1 MATLAALGGMG
12 GSIVSLI
19 GKAVQA
25 TLGTFGGLQW
35 LAGIHV
41 LWLVLAVG
49 LVRKPGAATL
59 TGLLKG
65 AVELLSGNPHGLLV
79 LLYSGVAGLAVDVVW
94 LLLARRHHVVTYA
107 LAGGTAAAANLLV
120 LRLVADLPAHGPVL
134 WVLVGLALLAFASG
148 AVLAGALGWWLI
160 GALGRAGVT
169 GASATTG

>member
-12 GSIVSLI
+12 GSVVSLV

-49 LVRKPGAATL
+49 LVRRPGAATL

-79 LLYSGVAGLAVDVVW
+79 LLYSGAAGVTVDGVW
-94 LLLARRHHVVTYA
+94 LLFARRHGALVYA
-107 LAGGTAAAANLLV
+107 LAGGAAAATNLLV
-120 LRLVADLPAHGPVL
+120 LKLVADLPTHG
-134 WVLVGLALLAFASG
+134 ALRVMLSSLTLIAFASG
-148 AVLAGALGWWLI
+148 AVLAGLLGWWLI
-160 GALGRAGVT
+160 GALSRAGAT
-169 GASATTG
+169 GASATPG